1 MPLSS
6 RRLPTFSSIR
16 FRVPG
21 FMLRSLIHLELNFV
35 QDDRYGTMWIFVH
48 AAIQFDKHRLL
59 EMLSSLPVFISG
71 FFIKKQVSID
81 PYVG

>member
-1 MPLSS
+1 MKSYSGSLF
-6 RRLPTFSSIR
+6 LYLYHE
-16 FRVPG
+16 VYC